1 MEKKRKNAN
10 RIISI
15 TLAFALVVTGLGMG
29 SWGIEGIFAQ
39 TQNQDK
45 QIEKSET
52 SKTQSNKQK
61 SEIYTLK
68 AKNQADENTAEDET
82 SSQKG
87 YLKDLYFANS
97 SWNAT
102 KYSMTTEFN
111 SETKEYTL
119 IVPDNKNM
127 IVPTATIN
135 TDIAPSASS
144 SF

>member
-68 AKNQADENTAEDET
+68 
-82 SSQKG
+82 QKIKLMKIQ
-87 YLKDLYFANS
+87 LKM
-97 SWNAT
+97 
-102 KYSMTTEFN
+102 KQVHR
-111 SETKEYTL
+111 KGTL
-119 IVPDNKNM
+119 KIF
-127 IVPTATIN
+127 ILL
-135 TDIAPSASS
+135 IAVGTQLSTV
-144 SF
+144 